1 MQRRSRLFRNRS
13 ATTSTYEYRL
23 YGNKLIDTEVF
34 FLDSI
39 IEDVQVRKILDSRGN
54 PTVEVDV
61 ITWNGFGRAAAP
73 SGASTGSREVVS
85 FPEGGVDVIVS
96 EIEDI
101 IASELIG
108 MDAEDI
114 ATIDEVLREVDGTDN
129 LSAIGG
135 NTTVAVSMAVAKA
148 AAASYNMPLYK
159 FLGGNLVNELPFP
172 LGNMMN
178 GGAHAGVNA
187 PDIQEFLV
195 VPVGAKNMVEAVFAN
210 SSVHKRLKELIQTKD
225 SNFTGGKGDEGGWVP
240 NITNDA
246 ALEIQAQACEEVGDE
261 LGIEI
266 RPSLDMAASEL
277 WNADEQ
283 KYIYAQDGIK
293 RDTGDQIDFVKDI
306 IETYNMFYVE
316 DPFDESD
323 FDGFAQLTSK
333 VGDKCLICGDDL
345 FVTNKEILAKGIE
358 MNAANAIIIKP
369 NQIGSLSET
378 YATVKLAKENDI
390 VPVVSHRSGETTDA
404 TIAHLAVGFGSPMI
418 KTGAI
423 GGERIAKLNELIRI
437 EEELPN
443 PKMGEF

>member
-1 MQRRSRLFRNRS
+1 M
-13 ATTSTYEYRL
+13 
-23 YGNKLIDTEVF
+23 
-34 FLDSI
+34 DSV
-39 IEDVQVRKILDSRGN
+39 IEDVRVRKILDSRGN
-54 PTVEVDV
+54 PTIEVDV

-85 FPEGGVDVIVS
+85 FPDGGVDVVVS
-96 EIEDI
+96 EMEDL

-108 MDAEDI
+108 MDTQDI
-114 ATIDEVLREVDGTDN
+114 TTIDEVLREVDGTQN
-129 LSAIGG
+129 LAAIGG
-135 NTTVAVSMAVAKA
+135 NTTVAISMAIAKA
-148 AAASYNMPLYK
+148 AASSSNMPLYRYI
-159 FLGGNLVNELPFP
+159 GGNLVNELPFP

-195 VPVGAKNMVEAVFAN
+195 VPIGASRVGEAIFAN
-210 SSVHKRLKELIQTKD
+210 ASVHKRLKELIQKKD
-225 SNFTGGKGDEGGWVP
+225 SLFTGGKGDEGGWVP
-240 NITNDA
+240 NITNHD
-246 ALEIQAQACEEVGDE
+246 ALEIQSQACEEVSDE

-277 WNADEQ
+277 WSSEEQ
-283 KYIYAQDGIK
+283 KYIYAQDGVK
-293 RDTGDQIDFVKDI
+293 KDTGDQIDFVKDI
-306 IETYNMFYVE
+306 IDTYKMFYVE

-358 MNAANAIIIKP
+358 MKAANAIIIKP

-378 YATVKLAKENDI
+378 YETVKLAKENNI
-390 VPVVSHRSGETTDA
+390 VPVVSHRSGETTDD
-404 TIAHLAVGFGSPMI
+404 TIAHLAVGFSSPMI

-443 PKMGEF
+443 PKMGTF

>member
-1 MQRRSRLFRNRS
+1 MN
-13 ATTSTYEYRL
+13 
-23 YGNKLIDTEVF
+23 
-34 FLDSI
+34 SI

-54 PTVEVDV
+54 PTIEVDV
-61 ITWNGFGRAAAP
+61 LTWNSSGRAAAP

-85 FPEGGVDVIVS
+85 FPDGGVDTVVS
-96 EIEDI
+96 EMEDF

-114 ATIDEVLREVDGTDN
+114 ETIDEVLKEIDGTDN

-135 NTTVAVSMAVAKA
+135 NTTVAISMAVAKA
-148 AAASYNMPLYK
+148 AASSYNMPLYK
-159 FLGGNLVNELPFP
+159 YIGGNLVNELPFP

-195 VPVGAKNMVEAVFAN
+195 VPIGATNVSDAIFAN
-210 SSVHKRLKELIQTKD
+210 ASVHRKLKELIQIKD

-240 NITNDA
+240 NITNVD
-246 ALEIQAQACEEVGDE
+246 ALEIQVKACEEVGDE

-277 WNADEQ
+277 WDANKQ
-283 KYIYAQDGIK
+283 KYVYAQDGIE

-323 FDGFAQLTSK
+323 FDGFAQLTAK
-333 VGDKCLICGDDL
+333 VGKKCLICGDDL
-345 FVTNKEILAKGIE
+345 FVTNKELLAKGIE

-378 YATVKLAKENDI
+378 YATVKLAKENGI
-390 VPVVSHRSGETTDA
+390 VPVVSHRSGETTDE
-404 TIAHLAVGFGSPMI
+404 TIAHLAVGFGAPMI

-437 EEELPN
+437 EEEFPN
-443 PKMGEF
+443 PKMGSF